1 MISSLNPKFRQIKG
15 EFVYKQIPWASWT
28 NENHIRRVE
37 EELICSPTDI
47 VLSSYPK
54 SGVTWVSEIVSLLH
68 QSRGSREHLS
78 MALNEIDRVHVYN
91 RVPFVEENW
100 LNVYPGWTKPGLAL
114 DYLLERR
121 DQPRLIKTH
130 LPFRCFR
137 EVLQHSASPG
147 PRVVYVFRNPKDV
160 AVSMFHFYRGLE
172 DYGPFEGDW
181 DEFFEMWL
189 DGWIAAGDWRVVIPE
204 WLEAMHTTTWSI
216 FPLSYERLKRDP
228 QQCVQ
233 DLFYFLFPERQLD
246 PEVLNAVVG
255 RTSFERMR
263 NNPMVNYEN
272 CVEFTDQFKFMRK
285 GRVGDWKE
293 HFSPSQSD
301 RHDSAYAEAIS
312 RVNQLLENTSEP
324 PLIFE

>member
-1 MISSLNPKFRQIKG
+1 
-15 EFVYKQIPWASWT
+15 
-28 NENHIRRVE
+28 
-37 EELICSPTDI
+37 
-47 VLSSYPK
+47 
-54 SGVTWVSEIVSLLH
+54 
-68 QSRGSREHLS
+68 
-78 MALNEIDRVHVYN
+78 
-91 RVPFVEENW
+91 
-100 LNVYPGWTKPGLAL
+100 
-114 DYLLERR
+114 
-121 DQPRLIKTH
+121 
-130 LPFRCFR
+130 
-137 EVLQHSASPG
+137 
-147 PRVVYVFRNPKDV
+147 
-160 AVSMFHFYRGLE
+160 MFHFYQGLE

-204 WLEAMHTTTWSI
+204 
-216 FPLSYERLKRDP
+216 LKRDP

-233 DLFYFLFPERQLD
+233 DLFYFLFPEGQLD

-312 RVNQLLENTSEP
+312 RVNRLLENTSEP
-324 PLIFE
+324 P